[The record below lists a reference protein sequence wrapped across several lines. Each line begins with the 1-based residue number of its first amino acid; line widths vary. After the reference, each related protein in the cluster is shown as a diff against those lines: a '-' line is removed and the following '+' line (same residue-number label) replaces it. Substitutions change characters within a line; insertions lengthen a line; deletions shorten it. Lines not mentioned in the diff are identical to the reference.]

1 MAFGSF
7 DSKGSGSTLSEI
19 NMVPLID
26 VMLVLLVIFII
37 TAPLL
42 SHSIRINVPQVTA
55 EPVEQKP
62 EVIDLAIDASGA
74 LFWNEQPIAEEDL
87 AARFAGKAGADP
99 QPEVR
104 IRADAD
110 TRYGLLAQ
118 VMGAARQAGMKR
130 LGFVTTPG
138 QAATGSALPADAA
151 APAPATGQQEPAAA
165 APVPAHPPAEGG

>member
-7 DSKGSGSTLSEI
+7 DSKGPGTTMSEI

-55 EPVEQKP
+55 QPVEQKP
-62 EVIDLAIDASGA
+62 VVIDLAIDASGA

-87 AARFAGKAGADP
+87 AARFAGEAGAEP
-99 QPEVR
+99 QPEIR
-104 IRADAD
+104 IRADVD
-110 TRYGLLAQ
+110 TRYGLLAR

-138 QAATGSALPADAA
+138 QAARGAA
-151 APAPATGQQEPAAA
+151 EPGGEGVVTAPAAGKTAPARAA
-165 APVPAHPPAEGG
+165 GG